1 MAETDASAYLLG
13 RPSGKLAAPYQGAD
27 LAFGAARLDGQ
38 RIENGEFSHCTF
50 ANISFK
56 EVDLRNS
63 GFLNCVFIG
72 CYFRR
77 AELAS
82 SRFVGCR
89 FFDCNFSHVAIKSCD
104 FRHSS
109 FRDCQLPFSEFRHSL
124 PSQPNLCE
132 ELARNLALESSRL
145 GLSSES
151 RQYRMTEIRAR
162 EGHLRAAIRGD
173 SQWYKDHFDG
183 LARMQAVAQ
192 LSASL
197 CNRWLWGYGERA
209 WVLVRNLLSLG
220 LLIFPAMFFLLRD
233 GLAHARR
240 SDVRFQDAIYFSLQN
255 ILPAGIES
263 DVSAVGVVARTVAG
277 IESVLGVV
285 AIALFASYVF
295 RWSLHR

>member
-89 FFDCNFSHVAIKSCD
+89 FFDCNFSHVAIMSASGTEPLDKGVLFIHGSRGED
-104 FRHSS
+104 VPYVMA
-109 FRDCQLPFSEFRHSL
+109 LPF
-124 PSQPNLCE
+124 
-132 ELARNLALESSRL
+132 
-145 GLSSES
+145 
-151 RQYRMTEIRAR
+151 MT
-162 EGHLRAAIRGD
+162 
-173 SQWYKDHFDG
+173 
-183 LARMQAVAQ
+183 
-192 LSASL
+192 
-197 CNRWLWGYGERA
+197 
-209 WVLVRNLLSLG
+209 VRNE
-220 LLIFPAMFFLLRD
+220 A
-233 GLAHARR
+233 A
-240 SDVRFQDAIYFSLQN
+240 
-255 ILPAGIES
+255 
-263 DVSAVGVVARTVAG
+263 T
-277 IESVLGVV
+277 
-285 AIALFASYVF
+285 
-295 RWSLHR
+295 